1 MIWKKL
7 LAEHKVHTHRTSKQ
21 ELDALRAVIT
31 RDLSDAA
38 VTGLSEDRRFAT
50 AYNAALQA
58 AKMAIA
64 CAGYRLANTPGH
76 HRLTF
81 DAARLALG
89 SSAIRSLDYFETCRR
104 KRNVIDY
111 DHAFVA
117 TKTEAE
123 EIVAEAGH
131 FSNWSNPGSRHTIPS
146 SLLDWIR
153 PGALAF
159 VTANSDLRLPM
170 DDVLM
175 STSEIGCRMGCS

>member
-7 LAEHKVHTHRTSKQ
+7 LAEHKVHTHSTSKK
-21 ELDALRAVIT
+21 ELEALRAVIT

-38 VTGLSEDRRFAT
+38 VKGLSEDRRFAT

-81 DAARLALG
+81 DAARLVLG
-89 SSAIRSLDYFETCRR
+89 SSAVRSLDFFESCRR

-117 TKTEAE
+117 TKDRS
-123 EIVAEAGH
+123 G
-131 FSNWSNPGSRHTIPS
+131 R
-146 SLLDWIR
+146 D
-153 PGALAF
+153 
-159 VTANSDLRLPM
+159 
-170 DDVLM
+170 
-175 STSEIGCRMGCS
+175 CC

>member
-7 LAEHKVHTHRTSKQ
+7 LAEHKVHTHSTSKK

-38 VTGLSEDRRFAT
+38 VKGLSEDRRFAT

-81 DAARLALG
+81 DAALLALG
-89 SSAIRSLDYFETCRR
+89 SSAVRSLDYFETCRR

-123 EIVAEAGH
+123 EIVAEAQA
-131 FSNWSNPGSRHTIPS
+131 FFKLVENWIAAHHPKLIP
-146 SLLDWIR
+146 
-153 PGALAF
+153 
-159 VTANSDLRLPM
+159 
-170 DDVLM
+170 
-175 STSEIGCRMGCS
+175 